1 MADVLTAK
9 IFSRVFSKAGCRRL
23 LVGFTLGLIAAS
35 VAAPPAQAQFPY
47 WYFGIGQSLL
57 YPLTRGLGFPY
68 LGGPYSANPFYSTS
82 SYLRRTA
89 GRASQFPY
97 IYPFNPNS
105 FGPYGYRNAGMPP
118 GNATQAQGDGMVDPN
133 TGRSLD
139 PEDPQSQSSQSG
151 STQNGSAPNFY
162 LPGPQSQYQNLYGQP
177 NQGAMP
183 LQSGTLPQAVP
194 GQNLQGQVMPSQAMP
209 NQSMP
214 GQSMAGQS
222 MAMPMQTDANGQPVM
237 LSNPYSM
244 PPKAPKHGRNKSK
257 AAKLDKN
264 ENIVSPAVPTSAQ
277 SNVPLAG
284 GMVNAVPSGTGAAPS
299 PLADGFVS
307 HLVTK
312 YDGHMGNAL
321 TNSDTRNWAKAMGLI
336 DDQHSLEAM
345 PADRI
350 EVMGRILKDSS
361 LDSVSKVDA
370 MRILLKQK
378 PASK

>member
-1 MADVLTAK
+1 MLDAVKAK
-9 IFSRVFSKAGCRRL
+9 IFSKVACKRL
-23 LVGFTLGLIAAS
+23 LVGFSLSLLATCFIAA
-35 VAAPPAQAQFPY
+35 PAQAQFPY
-47 WYFGIGQSLL
+47 WYLGIGQSLL
-57 YPLTRGLGFPY
+57 YPLTRGIGLPFY
-68 LGGPYSANPFYSTS
+68 GPYSANPFYSTS

-105 FGPYGYRNAGMPP
+105 FGPYGYRNAGMPA
-118 GNATQAQGDGMVDPN
+118 GNATQQPGDGMVDPN

-139 PEDPQSQSSQSG
+139 PDDVQNQGQPA
-151 STQNGSAPNFY
+151 QNGSAPNFY
-162 LPGPQSQYQNLYGQP
+162 LPGPQSP
-177 NQGAMP
+177 NQSLYTQP
-183 LQSGTLPQAVP
+183 SGGMAGYPQAVP
-194 GQNLQGQVMPSQAMP
+194 GQNLNGQVMPSQAML
-209 NQSMP
+209 NQPMLNQPMVMP
-214 GQSMAGQS
+214 A
-222 MAMPMQTDANGQPVM
+222 QTDANGQPVM
-237 LSNPYSM
+237 LNDPNSM

-257 AAKLDKN
+257 AAKAAKSSELTN
-264 ENIVSPAVPTSAQ
+264 YPSTGGVPSPAVPASTMATQ
-277 SNVPLAG
+277 SNLSQSSNMP
-284 GMVNAVPSGTGAAPS
+284 GALPVGSAPATSS
-299 PLADGFVS
+299 PLADGFID

-321 TNSDTRNWAKAMGLI
+321 SNSDTRNWAKAMGLI
-336 DDQHSLEAM
+336 DDQHSAQAM

>member
-1 MADVLTAK
+1 MADVLKAK
-9 IFSRVFSKAGCRRL
+9 IFSRVFSKVGCKRL
-23 LVGFTLGLIAAS
+23 LVGLSLGLIASS
-35 VAAPPAQAQFPY
+35 VVAPPAQAQFPY

-57 YPLTRGLGFPY
+57 YPLTRGLGMPY
-68 LGGPYSANPFYSTS
+68 LGGPYSANPFYATS

-139 PEDPQSQSSQSG
+139 PDDPQSQASQSG

-162 LPGPQSQYQNLYGQP
+162 LPGPQTQYQTLYGQP
-177 NQGAMP
+177 NQGSMP
-183 LQSGTLPQAVP
+183 PQFGTVPQAVP
-194 GQNLQGQVMPSQAMP
+194 GQNLQGQVMPNQAMTT
-209 NQSMP
+209 
-214 GQSMAGQS
+214 
-222 MAMPMQTDANGQPVM
+222 PMQTDANGQPVM
-237 LSNPYSM
+237 LPNPYTM

-257 AAKLDKN
+257 AAKIDKN
-264 ENIVSPAVPTSAQ
+264 ENAVSPAVPASSQGYMPSA
-277 SNVPLAG
+277 AG
-284 GMVNAVPSGTGAAPS
+284 MANAAPIGNAAAPS
-299 PLADGFVS
+299 PLADGFVD

-321 TNSDTRNWAKAMGLI
+321 NNSDTRNWAKAMGLI

-350 EVMGRILKDSS
+350 EVMGRILKDST

-378 PASK
+378 PATK